1 MYILGLKTSADL
13 QSNGVVTPVIPTPA
27 TCAVP
32 VLGKSSPSRSLGF
45 KVFSLYCWYLISCG
59 VVHYIALVFFY
70 HTL

>member
-32 VLGKSSPSRSLGF
+32 VLGKSKSKSKSR
-45 KVFSLYCWYLISCG
+45 I
-59 VVHYIALVFFY
+59 
-70 HTL
+70 